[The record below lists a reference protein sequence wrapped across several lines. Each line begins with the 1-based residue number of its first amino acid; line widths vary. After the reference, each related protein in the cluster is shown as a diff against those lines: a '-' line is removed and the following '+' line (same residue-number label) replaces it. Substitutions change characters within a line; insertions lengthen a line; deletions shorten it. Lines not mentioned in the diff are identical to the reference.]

1 VDMKQLEIADNEL
14 INEFISG
21 NQQAI
26 ETLIKRHKRKVFTY
40 ILMVVRNREVA
51 EDIFQETFIKV
62 FKSISEGKYT
72 DDGKFIAWVMR
83 IAHNLIIDNVRR
95 EKRLKTISSDD
106 YEYDIFNHKKY
117 SEQYKEQSVI
127 KEEVETDLKRIVNE
141 LPDVQ
146 KQVVIMRHFM
156 DMSFKEIAEET
167 GVSINTALGRMR
179 YAIINM
185 RKIIDE
191 KKINLLVE

>member
-191 KKINLLVE
+191 KKINLLIE

>member
-1 VDMKQLEIADNEL
+1 MKQLEIADNEL

-191 KKINLLVE
+191 KKINLLIE

>member
-1 VDMKQLEIADNEL
+1 MKQLEIADNEL

>member
-1 VDMKQLEIADNEL
+1 
-14 INEFISG
+14 
-21 NQQAI
+21 
-26 ETLIKRHKRKVFTY
+26 
-40 ILMVVRNREVA
+40 
-51 EDIFQETFIKV
+51 
-62 FKSISEGKYT
+62 
-72 DDGKFIAWVMR
+72 
-83 IAHNLIIDNVRR
+83 
-95 EKRLKTISSDD
+95 
-106 YEYDIFNHKKY
+106 
-117 SEQYKEQSVI
+117 
-127 KEEVETDLKRIVNE
+127 VNE

>member
-127 KEEVETDLKRIVNE
+127 KEEVETDLKRIMNE

>member
-1 VDMKQLEIADNEL
+1 MKQLEITDNEL

-21 NQQAI
+21 NKQAI
-26 ETLIKRHKRKVFTY
+26 EKLIIRHKRKVFTY
-40 ILMVVRNREVA
+40 ILMIVRNREVA

-62 FKSISEGKYT
+62 FKSINEGKYT
-72 DDGKFIAWVMR
+72 DDGRFVAWIMR
-83 IAHNLIIDNVRR
+83 IAHNLIIDNIRR
-95 EKRLKTISSDD
+95 EKRLKTISRDD
-106 YEYDIFNHKKY
+106 YEYDIFNQQKY
-117 SEQYKEQSVI
+117 SEIHKEQSVI
-127 KEEVETDLKRIVNE
+127 KEEVEADLKKIVDE

-167 GVSINTALGRMR
+167 DVSINTALGRMR

-185 RKIIDE
+185 RKIIEE
-191 KKINLLVE
+191 KKINLVIE

>member
-1 VDMKQLEIADNEL
+1 MKQLEIADNEL

-167 GVSINTALGRMR
+167 GISINTALGRMR

>member
-1 VDMKQLEIADNEL
+1 MKQLEIADNEL
-14 INEFISG
+14 INQFVSG
-21 NQQAI
+21 NKQAI
-26 ETLIKRHKRKVFTY
+26 EKLICRHKRKVFTY
-40 ILMVVRNREVA
+40 IIMVVRNREVA

-95 EKRLKTISSDD
+95 EKRLKTISKDD

-117 SEQYKEQSVI
+117 SENHKEQTVI
-127 KEEVETDLKRIVNE
+127 KEEVEENLKRIVNE
-141 LPDVQ
+141 LPEVQ

-156 DMSFKEIAEET
+156 DMSFKEIAEES

-185 RKIIDE
+185 RKIIEE
-191 KKINLLVE
+191 KKINLVIE

>member
-95 EKRLKTISSDD
+95 EKRLKTI
-106 YEYDIFNHKKY
+106 
-117 SEQYKEQSVI
+117 
-127 KEEVETDLKRIVNE
+127 
-141 LPDVQ
+141 
-146 KQVVIMRHFM
+146 
-156 DMSFKEIAEET
+156 
-167 GVSINTALGRMR
+167 
-179 YAIINM
+179 
-185 RKIIDE
+185 
-191 KKINLLVE
+191 

>member
-1 VDMKQLEIADNEL
+1 MKQFEITDNEL
-14 INEFISG
+14 INEFLSG
-21 NQQAI
+21 NKQAI
-26 ETLIKRHKRKVFTY
+26 EKLIKRHKRKVFTY

-62 FKSISEGKYT
+62 FKSINEGKYT
-72 DDGKFIAWVMR
+72 DDGRFIAWMMR

-117 SEQYKEQSVI
+117 SEQHKEQTVI
-127 KEEVETDLKRIVNE
+127 KEEVEIDLKRIVNE

-191 KKINLLVE
+191 KKISLLVE

>member
-1 VDMKQLEIADNEL
+1 MKQLEIADNEL

-72 DDGKFIAWVMR
+72 DDGKFIAWIMR

>member
-1 VDMKQLEIADNEL
+1 MKQFEIADNEL
-14 INEFISG
+14 ISQFVSG
-21 NQQAI
+21 NKQAI
-26 ETLIKRHKRKVFTY
+26 EKLISRHKRKVFTY

-51 EDIFQETFIKV
+51 EDLFQETFIKV
-62 FKSISEGKYT
+62 FKSINEGKYT

-95 EKRLKTISSDD
+95 EKRLKTVSKDD

-117 SEQYKEQSVI
+117 SENHKEQTVI
-127 KEEVETDLKRIVNE
+127 KEEVEDNLKRIVNE

-146 KQVVIMRHFM
+146 KQVVLMRHFM

-167 GVSINTALGRMR
+167 DVSINTALGRMR

-191 KKINLLVE
+191 KKINLVIE

>member
-1 VDMKQLEIADNEL
+1 MKQLEITDNEL

-21 NQQAI
+21 NKQAI
-26 ETLIKRHKRKVFTY
+26 EKLIIRHKRKVFTY
-40 ILMVVRNREVA
+40 ILMIVRNREVA

-62 FKSISEGKYT
+62 FKSINEGKYT
-72 DDGKFIAWVMR
+72 DDGRFVAWIMR
-83 IAHNLIIDNVRR
+83 IAHNLIIDNIRR
-95 EKRLKTISSDD
+95 EKRLKTISRDD
-106 YEYDIFNHKKY
+106 YEYDIFNQQKY
-117 SEQYKEQSVI
+117 SEIHKEQSVI
-127 KEEVETDLKRIVNE
+127 KEEVEADLKKIVDE

-167 GVSINTALGRMR
+167 DVSINTALGRMR

-191 KKINLLVE
+191 KKINLVIE

>member
-1 VDMKQLEIADNEL
+1 MKQLEIADNEL

-95 EKRLKTISSDD
+95 EKRLKTIQSDD